1 MADQEDSSGDRGR
14 VSPAIALALV
24 LVVGAVGGVAFAQST
39 ADGPSGKTVLENAH
53 EQYRSA
59 ETLTGSADITVS
71 NATDERSATVEY
83 ALAEE
88 GVRMSATYDG
98 TTMAAGT
105 NGSVAW
111 VSAPEVGVQRAWNVE
126 NASSW
131 EASEVCEAV
140 QNRAGETELPN
151 RSTLPDD
158 VDASVMQENVSVL
171 RENVSAV
178 DCESLTTEWANTKRS
193 AMESAPANWSEAN
206 FTATRTGTETFD
218 GTEAYVVELAH
229 ENESIDAEG
238 TVWVATE
245 DDRVL
250 KQRVSDGTNATVVR
264 YDNQRFNVSTDESTF
279 APPTARESVVGSTTY
294 DEFAATQDA
303 TDRDLAT
310 LDAGGFAF
318 EGAAVTN
325 AGGGTTVAQQYENG
339 ASNATL
345 LTTDAESLPYDEL
358 SGTAVSVNGDDA
370 TATTLEGRTVV
381 VWSDE
386 GVTHAVVSEG
396 TTDETIALAE
406 AVSG

>member
-1 MADQEDSSGDRGR
+1 MADQEDSSGDSGR

-39 ADGPSGKTVLENAH
+39 ADGPSGETVLENAH

-88 GVRMSATYDG
+88 GVRMSAAYDG

-131 EASEVCEAV
+131 EASEICEAV
-140 QNRAGETELPN
+140 QNRVSETELPN
-151 RSTLPDD
+151 RSTLPDE
-158 VDASVMQENVSVL
+158 VDASTMQENVSAL

-178 DCESLTTEWANTKRS
+178 DCESLTTEWANTKQS

-206 FTATRTGTETFD
+206 LTATRTGTETLD

-264 YDNQRFNVSTDESTF
+264 YDDQRFNVSIDESTF
-279 APPTARESVVGSTTY
+279 APPTARESVAGSTTY

-310 LDAGGFAF
+310 LDADGFAF
-318 EGAAVTN
+318 EEAAVTN

-358 SGTAVSVNGDDA
+358 NGTAVSVNGDDA
-370 TATTLEGRTVV
+370 TATTLEERTVV

>member
-39 ADGPSGKTVLENAH
+39 ADGPSGETILENAH

-158 VDASVMQENVSVL
+158 VDASAMQENVSAL

-206 FTATRTGTETFD
+206 LTATRTGTETLD

-250 KQRVSDGTNATVVR
+250 KQRVNDGTNATVVR
-264 YDNQRFNVSTDESTF
+264 YDDQGFNVSTDESTF
-279 APPTARESVVGSTTY
+279 APPTAREGVVGSTTY

-310 LDAGGFAF
+310 LDADGFAF

-358 SGTAVSVNGDDA
+358 NGTAVSVNGDDA

-396 TTDETIALAE
+396 TSDETIALAE